1 MISSYR
7 IPSILYH
14 VLSHSARTSLGKG
27 NGVDKESN
35 KNWNRKEAVS
45 QKMMPLT
52 QILLWSFFCNSV
64 FNIFWFFICKKSS
77 FLSFYSFLVKFSG
90 SERVKLTK
98 CESWMGWKMLLC
110 KWHTLWM
117 APCLICYFILILLYI
132 ERPSYEKCS
141 HNLTLEVQIVWKI
154 SLF

>member
-1 MISSYR
+1 MNNNIIIPLLSQYGLFIHTCVSKIQLCLKMWFSNFLWYNVIRWSSR
-7 IPSILYH
+7 
-14 VLSHSARTSLGKG
+14 
-27 NGVDKESN
+27 
-35 KNWNRKEAVS
+35 
-45 QKMMPLT
+45 
-52 QILLWSFFCNSV
+52 
-64 FNIFWFFICKKSS
+64 ICKKSS